1 MHELPRDGLEP
12 ERYAYLSIADSELY
26 DRVRKSRNGKDL
38 EIKRLLEDKAF
49 DVVPMI
55 TTLGVRPMTLADGLI
70 RTFHMVDLDQ

>member
-1 MHELPRDGLEP
+1 MRRRRYRFELSRDGLEP

-49 DVVPMI
+49 AAAAAH
-55 TTLGVRPMTLADGLI
+55 RQS
-70 RTFHMVDLDQ
+70 RQ